1 MMELEYS
8 FEQTPWEA
16 YLSTLQAGDT
26 VYAGKMLALLEG
38 ESADALEDAF
48 RSLEEGCMNL
58 SVEDLP
64 RSAIAGESGLRLRR
78 EAELVKTGL
87 SSGKLEERDP
97 LRLYLE
103 EVAGLPVCGDEHLL
117 AERCAAGDDSARE
130 PLTNLGLA
138 RVIQL
143 AGTYTGFGVLLMD
156 LIQEGSIGL
165 WEAVQCYSG
174 GDYEALRDRLIRF
187 YLAKAVT
194 LSARDAG
201 VGQKIRQAMEDYRA
215 VDQRLLGE
223 LGRNPTLEEIAE
235 QLHMSPE
242 TTRTVKKMLSD
253 ANAMERAAR
262 AAQPEET
269 REEADQPVE
278 NTALFQMRQRIQE
291 LLSVLGEEDGKLLTL
306 RFGLEGGLPLSPEET
321 GKRLGLTP
329 EEVLAR
335 EAAALASLR
344 NS

>member
-1 MMELEYS
+1 M
-8 FEQTPWEA
+8 T
-16 YLSTLQAGDT
+16 
-26 VYAGKMLALLEG
+26 
-38 ESADALEDAF
+38 
-48 RSLEEGCMNL
+48 L

-64 RSAIAGESGLRLRR
+64 RPAIAGESGLRLRR
-78 EAELVKTGL
+78 EAELVKAGL
-87 SSGKLEERDP
+87 SPEKLEEGDP

-117 AERCAAGDDSARE
+117 AERCASGDDSARE
-130 PLTNLGLA
+130 PLTNLGLS

-143 AGTYTGFGVLLMD
+143 AGAYTGFGVLLMD
-156 LIQEGSIGL
+156 LIQEGNLGL
-165 WEAVQCYSG
+165 WEAVQSYSG
-174 GDYEALRDRLIRF
+174 GDYPALRDRLIRF
-187 YLAKAVT
+187 YMAKAVT
-194 LSARDAG
+194 VSAWDAG

-215 VDQRLLGE
+215 VDQRLLAE
-223 LGRNPTLEEIAE
+223 LGRNPALEEIAE

-242 TTRTVKKMLSD
+242 TTRTVKKMLDD
-253 ANAMERAAR
+253 ASARERT
-262 AAQPEET
+262 T
-269 REEADQPVE
+269 RGTGDPSEEAGQRAG

-291 LLSVLGEEDGKLLTL
+291 LLSVLGEEDGRRLTL

-321 GKRLGLTP
+321 GERLGLTP

>member
-16 YLSTLQAGDT
+16 FLSTRQAGDT
-26 VYAGKMLALLEG
+26 VFAGKMLALLEG
-38 ESADALEDAF
+38 EGGDALEDALQ
-48 RSLEEGCMNL
+48 SLEEGGMNL
-58 SVEDLP
+58 SVVDLP
-64 RSAIAGESGLRLRR
+64 RPMITGEAGLRLRR
-78 EAELVKTGL
+78 EEELVKAGL
-87 SSGKLEERDP
+87 SPRKLEEGDP

-103 EVAGLPVCGDEHLL
+103 DLAGLPACGDERLL
-117 AERCAAGDDSARE
+117 AERCAAGDESARE
-130 PLTNLGLA
+130 PLTNLGLS
-138 RVIQL
+138 RVIEL
-143 AGTYTGFGVLLMD
+143 AGEYTGFGVLLLD
-156 LIQEGSIGL
+156 LIQEGSLGL
-165 WEAVQCYSG
+165 WEAVQSYSG
-174 GDYEALRDRLIRF
+174 GDYPALRDRLIRF

-194 LSARDAG
+194 VSAWDAG

-215 VDQRLLGE
+215 VDQRLLAE
-223 LGRNPTLEEIAE
+223 LGRNPALEELAE

-242 TTRTVKKMLSD
+242 TTRTVKKMLDD
-253 ANAMERAAR
+253 ASARERT
-262 AAQPEET
+262 T
-269 REEADQPVE
+269 RGTEDPSEEADQPAE

-291 LLSVLGEEDGKLLTL
+291 LLSVLGEEDGRLLTL

-321 GKRLGLTP
+321 GERLGLTP

>member
-16 YLSTLQAGDT
+16 FLSTRQAGDT
-26 VYAGKMLALLEG
+26 VFAGKMLALLEG
-38 ESADALEDAF
+38 EGGDALEDALQ
-48 RSLEEGCMNL
+48 SLEEGGMNL
-58 SVEDLP
+58 SVVDLP
-64 RSAIAGESGLRLRR
+64 RPTITGEAGLRLRR
-78 EAELVKTGL
+78 EEELVKAGL
-87 SSGKLEERDP
+87 SPRKLEEGDP

-103 EVAGLPVCGDEHLL
+103 DLAGLPACGDERLL
-117 AERCAAGDDSARE
+117 AERCAAGDESARE
-130 PLTNLGLA
+130 PLTNLGLS
-138 RVIQL
+138 RVIEL
-143 AGTYTGFGVLLMD
+143 AGEYTGFGVLLLD
-156 LIQEGSIGL
+156 LIQEGSLGL
-165 WEAVQCYSG
+165 WEAVQSYSG
-174 GDYEALRDRLIRF
+174 GDYPALRDRLIRF

-194 LSARDAG
+194 VSAWDAG

-215 VDQRLLGE
+215 VDQRLLAE
-223 LGRNPTLEEIAE
+223 LGRNPALEEIAE

-242 TTRTVKKMLSD
+242 TTRTVKKMLDD
-253 ANAMERAAR
+253 ASARERT
-262 AAQPEET
+262 T
-269 REEADQPVE
+269 RGTEDPSEEADQPAE

-291 LLSVLGEEDGKLLTL
+291 LLSVLGEEDGRLLTL

-321 GKRLGLTP
+321 GERLGLTP

>member
-1 MMELEYS
+1 MIELEYS

-16 YLSTLQAGDT
+16 FFSTRQAGDT
-26 VYAGKMLALLEG
+26 VFAGKMLALLEG
-38 ESADALEDAF
+38 EDGDALEDALQ
-48 RSLEEGCMNL
+48 SLEEGGMIL

-64 RSAIAGESGLRLRR
+64 RPAITGEAGLRLRR
-78 EAELVKTGL
+78 EAELVKAGL
-87 SSGKLEERDP
+87 SPGKLEEGDP

-103 EVAGLPVCGDEHLL
+103 ELAGLPACGDEQLL
-117 AERCAAGDDSARE
+117 AERCAAGDERARE
-130 PLTNLGLA
+130 PLTNLGLS
-138 RVIQL
+138 RVIEL
-143 AGTYTGFGVLLMD
+143 AGEYTGFGVLLLD
-156 LIQEGSIGL
+156 LIQEGSLGL
-165 WEAVQCYSG
+165 WKAVQSYSG
-174 GDYEALRDRLIRF
+174 GDYPALRDRMIRF
-187 YLAKAVT
+187 YMAKAVAV
-194 LSARDAG
+194 SAWDAG
-201 VGQKIRQAMEDYRA
+201 VGRRIRQAMEDYRM

-253 ANAMERAAR
+253 ANALERAAR
-262 AAQPEET
+262 AAEPEET
-269 REEADQPVE
+269 QEDQSVE

-291 LLSVLGEEDGKLLTL
+291 LLSYLGEEDGKLLKL

>member
-8 FEQTPWEA
+8 FAQTPWEA

-38 ESADALEDAF
+38 ESADVLEDAF

-64 RSAIAGESGLRLRR
+64 RPAIAGESGLRLRR
-78 EAELVKTGL
+78 EAELVKAGL
-87 SSGKLEERDP
+87 SPEKLEEGDP

-117 AERCAAGDDSARE
+117 AERCASGDDSARE
-130 PLTNLGLA
+130 PLTNLGLS

-143 AGTYTGFGVLLMD
+143 AGAYTGFGVLLMD
-156 LIQEGSIGL
+156 LIQEGNLGL
-165 WEAVQCYSG
+165 WEAVQSYSG
-174 GDYEALRDRLIRF
+174 GDYPALRDRLIRF
-187 YLAKAVT
+187 YMAKAVT
-194 LSARDAG
+194 VSAWDTG

-223 LGRNPTLEEIAE
+223 LGRNPNLEEIAE

-253 ANAMERAAR
+253 ANTLERMAR

-269 REEADQPVE
+269 PEEADQPVE

-291 LLSVLGEEDGKLLTL
+291 LLSVLDEEDGKLLTL

-321 GKRLGLTP
+321 GNRLGMTP

>member
-8 FEQTPWEA
+8 FAQTPWEA

-38 ESADALEDAF
+38 ESADVLEDAF

-64 RSAIAGESGLRLRR
+64 RPAISGASGLRLRR
-78 EAELVKTGL
+78 EAELVKAGL
-87 SSGKLEERDP
+87 SPEKLEEGDP

-117 AERCAAGDDSARE
+117 AERCASGDDSARE
-130 PLTNLGLA
+130 PLTNLGLS

-143 AGTYTGFGVLLMD
+143 AGAYTGFGVLLMD
-156 LIQEGSIGL
+156 LIQEGNLGL
-165 WEAVQCYSG
+165 WEAVQSCSG
-174 GDYEALRDRLIRF
+174 GDYPALRDRLIRF
-187 YLAKAVT
+187 YMAKAVT
-194 LSARDAG
+194 VSAWDAG

-223 LGRNPTLEEIAE
+223 LGRNPNLEEIAE
-235 QLHMSPE
+235 QMHMSPE

-253 ANAMERAAR
+253 ANTLERMAR

-269 REEADQPVE
+269 PEEADQPVE

-291 LLSVLGEEDGKLLTL
+291 LLSVLDEEDGKLLTL

-321 GKRLGLTP
+321 GNRLGMTP

>member
-16 YLSTLQAGDT
+16 FLSTRQAGDT
-26 VYAGKMLALLEG
+26 VFAGKMLALLEG
-38 ESADALEDAF
+38 EGGDALEDALQ
-48 RSLEEGCMNL
+48 SLEEGGMNL
-58 SVEDLP
+58 SVADLP
-64 RSAIAGESGLRLRR
+64 RPSITGEAGLRLRR
-78 EAELVKTGL
+78 EEELVKAGL
-87 SSGKLEERDP
+87 SPRKLEEGDP

-103 EVAGLPVCGDEHLL
+103 DLAGLPACGDERLL
-117 AERCAAGDDSARE
+117 AERCAAGDESARE
-130 PLTNLGLA
+130 PLTNLGLS
-138 RVIQL
+138 RVIEL
-143 AGTYTGFGVLLMD
+143 AGEYTGFGVLLLD
-156 LIQEGSIGL
+156 LIQEGSLGL
-165 WEAVQCYSG
+165 WEAVQSYSG
-174 GDYEALRDRLIRF
+174 GDYPALRDRLIRF

-194 LSARDAG
+194 VSARDAG

-215 VDQRLLGE
+215 VDQRLLAE
-223 LGRNPTLEEIAE
+223 LGRNPALEEIAE

-242 TTRTVKKMLSD
+242 TTRTVKKMLDD
-253 ANAMERAAR
+253 ASARERT
-262 AAQPEET
+262 T
-269 REEADQPVE
+269 RGTEDPSEEADQPAE

-291 LLSVLGEEDGKLLTL
+291 LLSALGEEDGRLLTL

-321 GKRLGLTP
+321 GERLGLTP

>member
-8 FEQTPWEA
+8 FAQTPWEA

-38 ESADALEDAF
+38 ESTDALEDAF
-48 RSLEEGCMNL
+48 RSLEEGRMNL

-64 RSAIAGESGLRLRR
+64 RPAIAGESGLRLRR
-78 EAELVKTGL
+78 EAELVKAGL
-87 SSGKLEERDP
+87 SPEKLEEGDP

-117 AERCAAGDDSARE
+117 AERCASGDDSARE
-130 PLTNLGLA
+130 PLTNLGLS

-143 AGTYTGFGVLLMD
+143 AGAYTGFGVLLMD
-156 LIQEGSIGL
+156 LIQEGNLGL
-165 WEAVQCYSG
+165 WEAVQSYSG
-174 GDYEALRDRLIRF
+174 GDYPALRDRLIRF
-187 YLAKAVT
+187 YMAKVVT
-194 LSARDAG
+194 VSAWDAG

-223 LGRNPTLEEIAE
+223 LGRNPNLEEIAE
-235 QLHMSPE
+235 QMHMSPE

-269 REEADQPVE
+269 PEEADQPVE

-291 LLSVLGEEDGKLLTL
+291 LLSVLDEEDGKLLTL

-321 GKRLGLTP
+321 GNRLGMTP

>member
-8 FEQTPWEA
+8 FAQTPWEA

-38 ESADALEDAF
+38 ESADVLEDAF

-64 RSAIAGESGLRLRR
+64 RPAIAGESGLRLRR
-78 EAELVKTGL
+78 EAELVKAGL
-87 SSGKLEERDP
+87 SPEKLEEGDP

-117 AERCAAGDDSARE
+117 AERCASGDDSARE
-130 PLTNLGLA
+130 PLTNLGLS

-143 AGTYTGFGVLLMD
+143 AGAYTGFGVLLMD
-156 LIQEGSIGL
+156 LIQEGNLGL
-165 WEAVQCYSG
+165 WEAVQSYSG
-174 GDYEALRDRLIRF
+174 GDYPALRDRLIRF
-187 YLAKAVT
+187 YMAKAVT
-194 LSARDAG
+194 VSAWDAG

-223 LGRNPTLEEIAE
+223 LGRNPNLEEIAE
-235 QLHMSPE
+235 QMHMSPE

-253 ANAMERAAR
+253 ANTLERMAR

-269 REEADQPVE
+269 PEEADQPVE

-291 LLSVLGEEDGKLLTL
+291 LLSVLDEEDGKLLTL

-321 GKRLGLTP
+321 GNRLGMTP

>member
-16 YLSTLQAGDT
+16 FLSTRQAGDT
-26 VYAGKMLALLEG
+26 VFAGKMLALLEG
-38 ESADALEDAF
+38 EGGDALEDALQ
-48 RSLEEGCMNL
+48 SLEEGGMNL
-58 SVEDLP
+58 SVADLP
-64 RSAIAGESGLRLRR
+64 RPTITGEAGLRLRR
-78 EAELVKTGL
+78 EEELVKAGL
-87 SSGKLEERDP
+87 SPRKLEEGDP

-103 EVAGLPVCGDEHLL
+103 DLAGLPACGDERLL
-117 AERCAAGDDSARE
+117 AERCAAGDESARE
-130 PLTNLGLA
+130 PLTNLGLS
-138 RVIQL
+138 RVIEL
-143 AGTYTGFGVLLMD
+143 AGEYTGFGVLLLD
-156 LIQEGSIGL
+156 LIQEGSLGL
-165 WEAVQCYSG
+165 WEAVQSYSG
-174 GDYEALRDRLIRF
+174 GDYPALRDRLIRF

-194 LSARDAG
+194 VSAWDAG

-215 VDQRLLGE
+215 VDQRLLAE
-223 LGRNPTLEEIAE
+223 LGRNPALEEIAE

-242 TTRTVKKMLSD
+242 TTRTVKKMLDD
-253 ANAMERAAR
+253 ASARERT
-262 AAQPEET
+262 T
-269 REEADQPVE
+269 RGTEDPSEEADQPAE

-291 LLSVLGEEDGKLLTL
+291 LLSVLGEEDGRLLTL

-321 GKRLGLTP
+321 GERLGLTP

>member
-16 YLSTLQAGDT
+16 FLSTRQAGDT
-26 VYAGKMLALLEG
+26 VFAGKMLALLEG
-38 ESADALEDAF
+38 EGGDALEDALQ
-48 RSLEEGCMNL
+48 SLEEGGMNL
-58 SVEDLP
+58 SVADLP
-64 RSAIAGESGLRLRR
+64 RPTITGEAGLRLRR
-78 EAELVKTGL
+78 EEELVKAGL
-87 SSGKLEERDP
+87 SPRKLEEGDP

-103 EVAGLPVCGDEHLL
+103 DLAGLPACGDERLL
-117 AERCAAGDDSARE
+117 AERCAAGDESARE
-130 PLTNLGLA
+130 PLTNLGLS
-138 RVIQL
+138 RVIEL
-143 AGTYTGFGVLLMD
+143 AGEYTGFGVLLLD
-156 LIQEGSIGL
+156 LIQEGSLGL
-165 WEAVQCYSG
+165 WEAVQSYSG
-174 GDYEALRDRLIRF
+174 GDYPALRDRLIRF

-194 LSARDAG
+194 VSARDAG

-215 VDQRLLGE
+215 VDQRLLAE
-223 LGRNPTLEEIAE
+223 LGRNPALEEIAE

-242 TTRTVKKMLSD
+242 TTRTVKKMLDD
-253 ANAMERAAR
+253 ASARERS
-262 AAQPEET
+262 T
-269 REEADQPVE
+269 RGTEDPSEEADQPAE

-291 LLSVLGEEDGKLLTL
+291 LLSVLGEEDGRLLTL

-321 GKRLGLTP
+321 GERLGLTP

>member
-16 YLSTLQAGDT
+16 FLSTRQAGDT
-26 VYAGKMLALLEG
+26 AFAGKMLALLEG
-38 ESADALEDAF
+38 EGGDALEDALQ
-48 RSLEEGCMNL
+48 SLEEGGMNL
-58 SVEDLP
+58 SVADLP
-64 RSAIAGESGLRLRR
+64 RPTITGEAGLRLRR
-78 EAELVKTGL
+78 EEELVKAGL
-87 SSGKLEERDP
+87 SPRKLEEGDP

-103 EVAGLPVCGDEHLL
+103 DLAGLPACGDERLL
-117 AERCAAGDDSARE
+117 AERCAAGDESARE
-130 PLTNLGLA
+130 PLTNLGLS
-138 RVIQL
+138 RVIEL
-143 AGTYTGFGVLLMD
+143 AGEYTGFGVLLLD
-156 LIQEGSIGL
+156 LIQEGSLGL
-165 WEAVQCYSG
+165 WEAVQSYSG
-174 GDYEALRDRLIRF
+174 GDYPALRDRLIRF

-194 LSARDAG
+194 VSARDAG

-215 VDQRLLGE
+215 VDQRLLAE
-223 LGRNPTLEEIAE
+223 LGRNPALEEIAE

-242 TTRTVKKMLSD
+242 TTRTVKKMLDD
-253 ANAMERAAR
+253 ASARERT
-262 AAQPEET
+262 T
-269 REEADQPVE
+269 RGTEDPSEEADQPAE

-291 LLSVLGEEDGKLLTL
+291 LLSVLGEEDGRLLTL

-321 GKRLGLTP
+321 GERLGLTP

>member
-16 YLSTLQAGDT
+16 FLSTRQAGDT
-26 VYAGKMLALLEG
+26 VFAGKMLALLEG
-38 ESADALEDAF
+38 EGGDALEDALQ
-48 RSLEEGCMNL
+48 SLEEGGMNL
-58 SVEDLP
+58 SVADLP
-64 RSAIAGESGLRLRR
+64 RPTITGEAGLRLRR
-78 EAELVKTGL
+78 EEELVKAGL
-87 SSGKLEERDP
+87 SPRKLEEGDP

-103 EVAGLPVCGDEHLL
+103 DLAGLPACGDERLL
-117 AERCAAGDDSARE
+117 AERCAAGDESARE
-130 PLTNLGLA
+130 PLTNLGLS
-138 RVIQL
+138 RVIEL
-143 AGTYTGFGVLLMD
+143 AGEYTGFGVLLLD
-156 LIQEGSIGL
+156 LIQEGSLGL
-165 WEAVQCYSG
+165 WEAVQSYSG
-174 GDYEALRDRLIRF
+174 GDYPALRDRLIRF

-194 LSARDAG
+194 VSARDAG

-215 VDQRLLGE
+215 VDQRLLAE
-223 LGRNPTLEEIAE
+223 LGRNPALEEIAE

-242 TTRTVKKMLSD
+242 TTRTVKKMLDD
-253 ANAMERAAR
+253 ASARERT
-262 AAQPEET
+262 T
-269 REEADQPVE
+269 RGTEDPSEEADQPAE

-291 LLSVLGEEDGKLLTL
+291 LLSALGEEDGRLLTL

-321 GKRLGLTP
+321 GERLGLTP

>member
-8 FEQTPWEA
+8 FAQTPWEA

-38 ESADALEDAF
+38 ESADVLEDAF

-64 RSAIAGESGLRLRR
+64 RPAIAGESGLRLRR
-78 EAELVKTGL
+78 EAELVKAGL
-87 SSGKLEERDP
+87 SPEKLEEGDP

-117 AERCAAGDDSARE
+117 AERCASGDDSARE
-130 PLTNLGLA
+130 PLTNLGLS

-143 AGTYTGFGVLLMD
+143 AGAYTGFGVLLMD
-156 LIQEGSIGL
+156 LIQEGNLGL
-165 WEAVQCYSG
+165 WEAVQSYSG
-174 GDYEALRDRLIRF
+174 GDYLALRDRLIRF
-187 YLAKAVT
+187 YMAKVVT
-194 LSARDAG
+194 VSAWDAG

-223 LGRNPTLEEIAE
+223 LGRNPNLEEIAE
-235 QLHMSPE
+235 QMHMSPE

-253 ANAMERAAR
+253 ANTLERMAR

-269 REEADQPVE
+269 PEEADQPVE

-291 LLSVLGEEDGKLLTL
+291 LLSVLDEEDGKLLTL

-321 GKRLGLTP
+321 GNRLGMTP

>member
-16 YLSTLQAGDT
+16 YLSTRQAGDT

-64 RSAIAGESGLRLRR
+64 RPTIAGESGLRLRR
-78 EAELVKTGL
+78 EAELVKAGL
-87 SSGKLEERDP
+87 SPENLEEGDP

-103 EVAGLPVCGDEHLL
+103 EVAGLPVCGDERLL

-165 WEAVQCYSG
+165 WEAVQRYPG

-187 YLAKAVT
+187 YLARAVT
-194 LSARDAG
+194 LCARDAG

-269 REEADQPVE
+269 QEEADQAVE

-291 LLSVLGEEDGKLLTL
+291 LLSVLNEEDGKLLTL
-306 RFGLEGGLPLSPEET
+306 RFGLEEGLPLSPEEA

>member
-16 YLSTLQAGDT
+16 FLSTRQAGDT
-26 VYAGKMLALLEG
+26 VFAGKMLALLEG
-38 ESADALEDAF
+38 EGGDALEDALQ
-48 RSLEEGCMNL
+48 SLEEGGMNL
-58 SVEDLP
+58 SVADLP
-64 RSAIAGESGLRLRR
+64 RPSITGEAGLRLRR
-78 EAELVKTGL
+78 EEELVKAGL
-87 SSGKLEERDP
+87 SPRKLEEGDP

-103 EVAGLPVCGDEHLL
+103 DLAGLPACGDERLL
-117 AERCAAGDDSARE
+117 AERCAAGDESARE
-130 PLTNLGLA
+130 PLTNLGLS
-138 RVIQL
+138 RVIEL
-143 AGTYTGFGVLLMD
+143 AGEYTGFGVLLLD
-156 LIQEGSIGL
+156 LIQEGSLGL
-165 WEAVQCYSG
+165 WEAVQSYSG
-174 GDYEALRDRLIRF
+174 GDYPALRDRLIRF

-194 LSARDAG
+194 VSARDAG

-215 VDQRLLGE
+215 VDQRLLAE
-223 LGRNPTLEEIAE
+223 LGRNPALEEIAE

-242 TTRTVKKMLSD
+242 TTRTVKKMLDD
-253 ANAMERAAR
+253 ASARERT
-262 AAQPEET
+262 T
-269 REEADQPVE
+269 RGTEDPSEEADQPAE

-291 LLSVLGEEDGKLLTL
+291 LLSVLGEEDGRLLTL

-321 GKRLGLTP
+321 GERLGLTP

>member
-16 YLSTLQAGDT
+16 FLSTRQAGDT
-26 VYAGKMLALLEG
+26 VFAGKMLALLEG
-38 ESADALEDAF
+38 EGSDALEDALQ
-48 RSLEEGCMNL
+48 SLEEGGMNL
-58 SVEDLP
+58 SVADLP
-64 RSAIAGESGLRLRR
+64 RPTITGEAGLRLRR
-78 EAELVKTGL
+78 EEELVKAGL
-87 SSGKLEERDP
+87 SPRKLEEGDP

-103 EVAGLPVCGDEHLL
+103 DLAGLPACGDERLL
-117 AERCAAGDDSARE
+117 AERCAAGDESARE
-130 PLTNLGLA
+130 PLTNLGLS
-138 RVIQL
+138 RVIEL
-143 AGTYTGFGVLLMD
+143 AGEYTGFGVLLLD
-156 LIQEGSIGL
+156 LIQEGSLGL
-165 WEAVQCYSG
+165 WEAVQSYSG
-174 GDYEALRDRLIRF
+174 GDYPALRDRLIRF

-194 LSARDAG
+194 VSAWDAG

-215 VDQRLLGE
+215 VDQRLLAE
-223 LGRNPTLEEIAE
+223 LGRNPALEEIAE

-242 TTRTVKKMLSD
+242 TTRTVKKMLDD
-253 ANAMERAAR
+253 ASARERT
-262 AAQPEET
+262 T
-269 REEADQPVE
+269 RGTEDPSEEADQPAE

-291 LLSVLGEEDGKLLTL
+291 LLSVLGEEDGRLLTL

-321 GKRLGLTP
+321 GERLGLTP

>member
-1 MMELEYS
+1 MMDLDFAFSE
-8 FEQTPWEA
+8 TPWEA
-16 YLSTLQAGDT
+16 FLSTLQAGDT

-38 ESADALEDAF
+38 EGGDALEDALQN
-48 RSLEEGCMNL
+48 LEEGCMNL
-58 SVEDLP
+58 SVADLP
-64 RSAIAGESGLRLRR
+64 RPAITGEAGLRLRR

-87 SSGKLEERDP
+87 SPRKLEEGDP

-103 EVAGLPVCGDEHLL
+103 ELAGLPACGDERIL
-117 AERCAAGDDSARE
+117 AERCAAGDEGARE
-130 PLTNLGLA
+130 PLTNLGLS

-143 AGTYTGFGVLLMD
+143 AGEYTGFGVLLLD
-156 LIQEGSIGL
+156 LIQEGSLGL
-165 WEAVQCYSG
+165 WEAVQSYSG
-174 GDYEALRDRLIRF
+174 GDYPALRDRLIRF
-187 YLAKAVT
+187 YMAKAVVV
-194 LSARDAG
+194 SARDAG

-215 VDQRLLGE
+215 VDQRLLAE
-223 LGRNPTLEEIAE
+223 LGRNPTLEEIAG

-253 ANAMERAAR
+253 ADAMERTAR
-262 AAQPEET
+262 ASQPEEP
-269 REEADQPVE
+269 EEAEQAVE

-291 LLSVLGEEDGKLLTL
+291 LLSALGEEDGKLLTL